1 MVKFLFAHSKIV
13 EQRIIIVANNLHVNT
28 MFKSNMHKL
37 VNSKRNSMQSH
48 NRVDKNMANYDSDYD
63 DDET

>member
-1 MVKFLFAHSKIV
+1 M